1 MKIFLTIFLACIFFF
16 SPSQAAPFQIDTKNK
31 HTNVPREIPG
41 FQYWYGDINYGL
53 IIYLGTEDL
62 GGFETE
68 LHLRFQNKLIT
79 SVLLILGPSGLN
91 DENCMREYKKV
102 LKIMN
107 SKYGHYNSQKVEK
120 DPLIDELL
128 AVSVCHPIQV
138 GLYLAITTWQIKGR
152 TIEAVI
158 IGDDDGFNI
167 EIEYRYRPHID
178 RSLEKLKK
186 AL

>member
-1 MKIFLTIFLACIFFF
+1 MKSFLTTFFVYVLFLSSSI
-16 SPSQAAPFQIDTKNK
+16 AAPFQIDTTKK
-31 HTNVPREIPG
+31 HSEIPIEIPG
-41 FQYWYGDINYGL
+41 FRYWYGDVNYGL
-53 IIYLGTEDL
+53 VVYLGTRDL

-68 LHLRFQNKLIT
+68 LQLRFQNKLVT
-79 SVLLILGPSGLN
+79 SVLLILGPGGLD

-107 SKYGHYNSQKVEK
+107 SKHGHYTFQKVEK
-120 DPLIDELL
+120 DPLMDELL

-138 GLYLAITTWQIKGR
+138 GLYLTITTWQLKGR
-152 TIEAVI
+152 TIEVVL
-158 IGDDDGFNI
+158 IGDDDGFGI

-178 RSLEKLKK
+178 RRIKELKK